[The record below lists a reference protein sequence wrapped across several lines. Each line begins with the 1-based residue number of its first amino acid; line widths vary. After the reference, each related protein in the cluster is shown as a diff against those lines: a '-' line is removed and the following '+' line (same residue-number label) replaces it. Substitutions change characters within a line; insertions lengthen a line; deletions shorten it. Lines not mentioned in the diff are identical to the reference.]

1 MQFNVAID
9 AKGRMNFPSRL
20 REKLGEV
27 FHITKTLGAK
37 CIKVYSADGWK
48 SLVERIQAAPSTE
61 TAPLQRFLF
70 GSKQD
75 IEPDKQGRFVM
86 SAALREYAEI
96 ETETEVVIVELEG
109 SAEIWSTA
117 NWSRYMSD
125 ENMEKM
131 LDIASKFNI

>member
-1 MQFNVAID
+1 
-9 AKGRMNFPSRL
+9 MNFPAKL

-27 FHITKTLGAK
+27 FHITKTLDTN
-37 CIKVYSADGWK
+37 CIKVYSTAAWK
-48 SLVERIQAAPSTE
+48 SLVERIQAAPSIE
-61 TAPLQRFLF
+61 TAKLQRFLF

-86 SAALREYAEI
+86 SAALREYAGI
-96 ETETEVVIVELEG
+96 EPETEVVIVELEG

-117 NWSRYMSD
+117 NWNRYMGE